1 MNDGVGTISGS
12 MPVNGAQLSSD
23 IERVRDK
30 SAQSNVEGQDR
41 AAITEV
47 TLEELTSASVSVE
60 ELVNEVAD
68 TSLTFSVESELSRM
82 VVAVRAVG
90 SDEII
95 RQFPPE
101 EFITVAK
108 FIAAQRPEDMN
119 DDFLKGILFD
129 QYT

>member
-1 MNDGVGTISGS
+1 MSDTSPISEVVVRS
-12 MPVNGAQLSSD
+12 PTQVAKGATVTVQAREHAQSSTRNVAETD
-23 IERVRDK
+23 VSAEALK
-30 SAQSNVEGQDR
+30 SAVQQVES
-41 AAITEV
+41 I
-47 TLEELTSASVSVE
+47 
-60 ELVNEVAD
+60 VNSVAD
-68 TSLTFSVESELSRM
+68 TSLSFSIDEELSRM
-82 VVAVRAVG
+82 IVAVKAVG

-108 FIAAQRPEDMN
+108 FIASQEPTAMN

>member
-1 MNDGVGTISGS
+1 MSDTSPISEVVVRS
-12 MPVNGAQLSSD
+12 PTQVAKGATVAVQAREHAQSSTPNVA
-23 IERVRDK
+23 ETEVSTEALK
-30 SAQSNVEGQDR
+30 SAVQQVES
-41 AAITEV
+41 I
-47 TLEELTSASVSVE
+47 
-60 ELVNEVAD
+60 VNSVAD
-68 TSLTFSVESELSRM
+68 TSLSFSIDEELSRM
-82 VVAVRAVG
+82 IVAVKAVG

-108 FIAAQRPEDMN
+108 FIASQEPTAMS

>member
-1 MNDGVGTISGS
+1 MSDTSPISEVVVRSPTQVAKGATVTVQAREGT
-12 MPVNGAQLSSD
+12 QSSTRNVAETD
-23 IERVRDK
+23 VSAEALK
-30 SAQSNVEGQDR
+30 SAVHQVES
-41 AAITEV
+41 I
-47 TLEELTSASVSVE
+47 
-60 ELVNEVAD
+60 VNSVAD
-68 TSLTFSVESELSRM
+68 TSVSFSIDEELSRM
-82 VVAVRAVG
+82 VVAVKAVG

-108 FIAAQRPEDMN
+108 FIASQEPTAMS

>member
-1 MNDGVGTISGS
+1 MSDTSPISEVVVRS
-12 MPVNGAQLSSD
+12 PIQVTKDAAVTVQAREPAQSSSRNAVETD
-23 IERVRDK
+23 VSAETLK
-30 SAQSNVEGQDR
+30 SAVQQVES
-41 AAITEV
+41 IV
-47 TLEELTSASVSVE
+47 NSVV
-60 ELVNEVAD
+60 D
-68 TSLTFSVESELSRM
+68 TSLSFSIDEELSRM
-82 VVAVRAVG
+82 VVAVKAVG

-108 FIAAQRPEDMN
+108 FIASQEPTAMS

>member
-1 MNDGVGTISGS
+1 MSDTSPISEVVVRSPTQVAKGATVTVEAREGT
-12 MPVNGAQLSSD
+12 QSSTRNVAETD
-23 IERVRDK
+23 VSAEALK
-30 SAQSNVEGQDR
+30 SAVQQVES
-41 AAITEV
+41 I
-47 TLEELTSASVSVE
+47 
-60 ELVNEVAD
+60 VNSVAD
-68 TSLTFSVESELSRM
+68 TSLSFSIDEELSRM
-82 VVAVRAVG
+82 VVAVKAVG

-108 FIAAQRPEDMN
+108 FIASQEPTAMS